1 MRTTIDIP
9 DQLFRHAKAAASLDG
24 KSLKTFFT
32 EALEAKVFGS
42 EDGPKPGQRTQ
53 FPLVK
58 SGKPGS
64 VVLDGAGVSKAL
76 EDEDIPASR

>member
-24 KSLKTFFT
+24 KSLKTFIT
-32 EALEAKVFGS
+32 EALEAKMFGS
-42 EDGPKPGQRTQ
+42 TASQSSPQRTR

-58 SGKPGS
+58 SSRPGS
-64 VVLDGAGVSKAL
+64 IVLDSGAIAKAL
-76 EDEDIPASR
+76 EDEDISASR